1 MDFQKPANGSE
12 KRPRE
17 KSLIAFV
24 GRREHDAF
32 ALAPCTRRLRSG
44 AHQTATAA
52 HKSGAGANAR
62 IGMPQIA
69 MLTTLETGVRRLSD
83 TAESL
88 PAEIAACAYEG
99 ESRLVET
106 ADGQAFLHV
115 LNAGDGV
122 ALVNIPKGAV
132 GNLPT

>member
-52 HKSGAGANAR
+52 ASAL
-62 IGMPQIA
+62 PQ
-69 MLTTLETGVRRLSD
+69 
-83 TAESL
+83 
-88 PAEIAACAYEG
+88 
-99 ESRLVET
+99 T
-106 ADGQAFLHV
+106 ADITQRGRDVRLMPKADILNSTHAAEQAFAKEPRAPLKCSHR
-115 LNAGDGV
+115 
-122 ALVNIPKGAV
+122 
-132 GNLPT
+132 